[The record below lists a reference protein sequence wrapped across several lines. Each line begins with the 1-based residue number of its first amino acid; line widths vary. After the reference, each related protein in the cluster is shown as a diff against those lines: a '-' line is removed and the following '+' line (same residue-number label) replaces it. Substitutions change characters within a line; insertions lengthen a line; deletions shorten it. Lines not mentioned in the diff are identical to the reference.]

1 MDIPQLTN
9 WRRYLD
15 FEENEGGDTRIQILY
30 ERCLVACVS
39 LYHYLPLKVFTI
51 LIYNHT
57 IPFLGII

>member
-15 FEENEGGDTRIQILY
+15 FEESEGDDTRIQVLY

-39 LYHYLPLKVFTI
+39 LYYYLKYLLF
-51 LIYNHT
+51 
-57 IPFLGII
+57 